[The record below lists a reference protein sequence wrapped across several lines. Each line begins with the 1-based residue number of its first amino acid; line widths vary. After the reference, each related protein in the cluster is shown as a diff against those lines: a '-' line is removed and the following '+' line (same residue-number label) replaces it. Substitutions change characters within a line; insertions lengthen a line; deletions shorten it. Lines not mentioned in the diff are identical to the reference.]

1 MRKADKIVEDRIIKT
16 IIDKLPDEYDKKRRK
31 VAVKE
36 KDVNDIIEKAD
47 EKISRRKVAV
57 KDAKVLKEIKDL
69 EAKQGAN
76 DEYRKLKAEVKKGKK
91 LKQIEKSSSSSG
103 SNVFG
108 IRGTDAQ
115 PLPNVN
121 LEAPSKMNLQKLT
134 EILQHKANNDKLSK
148 EGKSAFQKAKDNLL
162 KNKGDAKIKT
172 QTILEYRRIYKDEVY
187 KK

>member
-1 MRKADKIVEDRIIKT
+1 MK
-16 IIDKLPDEYDKKRRK
+16 
-31 VAVKE
+31 
-36 KDVNDIIEKAD
+36 
-47 EKISRRKVAV
+47 
-57 KDAKVLKEIKDL
+57 
-69 EAKQGAN
+69 
-76 DEYRKLKAEVKKGKK
+76 KLKKEKK

-108 IRGTDAQ
+108 IRGIEAQ
-115 PLPNVN
+115 PLPNIN

-162 KNKGDAKIKT
+162 KNKGDAKIRT
-172 QTILEYRRIYKDEVY
+172 QTSLEFRKIYKDEVY